1 MVSEHGDKQWRGD
14 THLINILAKHATPM
28 NASSTVLG
36 RDPARDST
44 RVIRIRSMFVLES
57 AEEMVKPPISSM
69 IVGEN
74 IIEKTKLRSP
84 GEYTNKTACRYR
96 NKAEG

>member
-1 MVSEHGDKQWRGD
+1 VILEYCFNQRGVD

-36 RDPARDST
+36 RDPARDSI

-74 IIEKTKLRSP
+74 IIEKIKLRNP
-84 GEYTNKTACRYR
+84 DQDTNKTAWGH